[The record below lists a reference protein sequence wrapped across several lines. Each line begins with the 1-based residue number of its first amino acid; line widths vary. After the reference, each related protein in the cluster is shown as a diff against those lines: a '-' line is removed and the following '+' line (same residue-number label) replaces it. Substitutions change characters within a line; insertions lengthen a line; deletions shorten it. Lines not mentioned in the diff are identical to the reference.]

1 MPLGPD
7 HRGLCWLRAHPGAVP
22 GGEPPSVTLG
32 ASTWCLN
39 STSRGQQPSVTAPCS
54 PGMQAVMWPPD
65 LGGPARSREDAQEAG
80 PSCPAHRLLLAP
92 ASLSPGHSHSHFSA
106 LCWSLQ
112 PQYLLPCPALGLH
125 LYKLEPRV
133 PGLWSLRILGYQPEI
148 SSLKPCHPTDRAV
161 PKKNHASDHV
171 GDKDDK
177 SHHSLRQLLPGALLT
192 SLTTFSAHL

>member
-1 MPLGPD
+1 MQGGTLNPPSYPRKRPTLEEREAPGIPPGRKTPGGLRLLPLGPD
-7 HRGLCWLRAHPGAVP
+7 HQGLCWLRAHPGAVP

-39 STSRGQQPSVTAPCS
+39 STSRGQQPSVTAPSS

-80 PSCPAHRLLLAP
+80 PSCPAHHLLLAP

-148 SSLKPCHPTDRAV
+148 SS
-161 PKKNHASDHV
+161 
-171 GDKDDK
+171 
-177 SHHSLRQLLPGALLT
+177 
-192 SLTTFSAHL
+192 